1 MNRSLTGPLQP
12 SSSLSERFALS
23 PDRIVTGVATLFFL
37 AILIFFLLY
46 PVIDI
51 CRLSFLKEGKITFEN
66 YIAYFSNPRIFRS
79 FTNSLYVSILTM
91 VITTVTAFFFAYGL
105 TRTTM
110 PGKGVFYTI
119 STFPLI
125 APTIIQALA
134 LILLF
139 GRNGLITRYLLGTS
153 WSIYGATG
161 IIVGECL
168 YCFPNALF
176 ILYTTLSAVDTR
188 LDEAA
193 QSLGASALK
202 TFFKVTLPSA
212 KYGIASAAAL
222 TFNLTITDFGIP
234 VVIGG
239 NYSVL
244 ATEIV
249 SQVFGLQ
256 RFDLGA
262 TISVIL
268 LVPSIGAFAINYYLS
283 RKSYALISGQA
294 RPFLQPSRTL
304 KKWGFMTYCGI
315 ICLAILIVFATVF
328 LGAFVKTWPYDFSL
342 TLKHFDFPSLGA
354 HAPLWTNFWVSVL
367 PESTFRT
374 MIAYKYAPI
383 WTSLLVA
390 LVVAIAGAFLTLVA
404 GYIIEKKKP
413 KGEQVLYTLSV
424 LPAAIPGVVM
434 GLGYVLAF
442 NKPYFFIYG
451 TIWIII
457 INIVICNFTLGVLTS
472 IANLKQIDRSI
483 EEAAIS
489 LGAGPLSTFTR
500 VVFPLS
506 RVAFFSTATFF
517 FMRAMTTISAVIFL
531 ISATIK
537 LAAIEIIF
545 LDVDGR
551 TASANAMCTV
561 VVAIVV
567 GALLF
572 MRLITGRSALTGMVS
587 SK

>member
-1 MNRSLTGPLQP
+1 MKQNVPPKAFLLPLT
-12 SSSLSERFALS
+12 F
-23 PDRIVTGVATLFFL
+23 DRDKAITGITTVLLL

-46 PVIDI
+46 PVVNV
-51 CRLSFLKEGKITFEN
+51 CRLSFFKEGVFTLKN
-66 YIAYFSNPRIFRS
+66 YLLYFSNPRIFRS
-79 FTNSLYVSILTM
+79 LTNSLYVSVITM
-91 VITTVTAFFFAYGL
+91 VITTILAFFFAYGL

-110 PGKGVFYTI
+110 PGKGTFYTI

-139 GRNGLITRYLLGTS
+139 GRNGLVTRYLLGTG
-153 WSIYGATG
+153 WNIYGATG

-202 TFFKVTLPSA
+202 TFWKVTLPSA

-239 NYSVL
+239 GYSVL

-268 LVPSIGAFAINYYLS
+268 LIPSIGAFMLNYYLT

-294 RPFLQPSRTL
+294 RPFLQPSRPF
-304 KKWGFMTYCGI
+304 KKWGFTLYCGLV
-315 ICLAILIVFATVF
+315 CFCILIVFATVF
-328 LGAFVKTWPYDFSL
+328 LGSFVKTWPYDFSL
-342 TLKHFDFPSLGA
+342 TLRHFDFPSLGGR
-354 HAPLWTNFWVSVL
+354 APLWTDFWTSL
-367 PESTFRT
+367 IKEEPLRS
-374 MIAYKYAPI
+374 MIAFKYAPI

-390 LVVAIAGAFLTLVA
+390 VVVAILGAFATLLA
-404 GYIIEKKKP
+404 GYVIEKKKP
-413 KGEQVLYTLSV
+413 KGEQVLYTFSV

-434 GLGYVLAF
+434 GLGYVLTF
-442 NKPYFFIYG
+442 NKPYFLIYG

-457 INIVICNFTLGVLTS
+457 INIIICNFTLGVLSS
-472 IANLKQIDRSI
+472 IANLKQIDKSI
-483 EEAAIS
+483 EEAAVS
-489 LGAGPLSTFTR
+489 LGAGPVPTFTR

-506 RVAFFSTATFF
+506 RVAFLSTGAFF

-531 ISATIK
+531 ISAKIK

-561 VVAIVV
+561 VVLIVV
-567 GALLF
+567 GVLLL
-572 MRLITGRSALTGMVS
+572 MRLATGRSGLAGMGS
-587 SK
+587 SN

>member
-1 MNRSLTGPLQP
+1 MNRSEP
-12 SSSLSERFALS
+12 SKTFALPS
-23 PDRIVTGVATLFFL
+23 TFVSDKVVTWITTVFFL
-37 AILIFFLLY
+37 VTLTFFLLY
-46 PVIDI
+46 PVVDI
-51 CRLSFLKEGKITFEN
+51 CRLSFFKGGAFTFSN
-66 YIAYFSNPRIFRS
+66 YINYFTNPRIFRS
-79 FTNSLYVSILTM
+79 FTNSMYVSIVTM
-91 VITTVTAFFFAYGL
+91 VITTVSAFFFAYGL

-110 PGKGVFYTI
+110 PGKGIFYTI

-139 GRNGLITRYLLGTS
+139 GRNGLITRYLLGTD
-153 WSIYGATG
+153 WNIYGATG

-202 TFFKVTLPSA
+202 TFWKVTLPSA

-234 VVIGG
+234 VVVGG

-268 LVPSIGAFAINYYLS
+268 LAPSISAFMINYYLT

-294 RPFLQPSRTL
+294 RPFLQPSRSL
-304 KKWGFMTYCGI
+304 KKWGFTIYCGVV
-315 ICLAILIVFATVF
+315 CFCILLVFATVF
-328 LGAFVKTWPYDFSL
+328 LGSFVKTWPYDFSL

-354 HAPLWTNFWVSVL
+354 RAPLWTNFWTSL
-367 PESTFRT
+367 IKEEPLRS
-374 MIAYKYAPI
+374 MIAFKYAPI

-390 LVVAIAGAFLTLVA
+390 IVVAIAGASLTLLV

-442 NKPYFFIYG
+442 NKPYFLIYG

-457 INIVICNFTLGVLTS
+457 INIIVCNFTLGVLSS
-472 IANLKQIDRSI
+472 IANLKQIDKSI
-483 EEAAIS
+483 EEAAVS
-489 LGAGPLSTFTR
+489 LGASPISTFTR

-506 RVAFFSTATFF
+506 RVAFLSTATFF

-531 ISATIK
+531 ISAKIK

-561 VVAIVV
+561 VVAIVIGV
-567 GALLF
+567 LLI
-572 MRLITGRSALTGMVS
+572 MRLVTGRSGLTGMS
-587 SK
+587 SSN

>member
-1 MNRSLTGPLQP
+1 MNRAELSRAFTPLLTINTDKAVTWVTAALL
-12 SSSLSERFALS
+12 LS
-23 PDRIVTGVATLFFL
+23 V
-37 AILIFFLLY
+37 LIFFLLY
-46 PVIDI
+46 PLVDI
-51 CRLSFLKEGKITFEN
+51 CRLSFLKEGVFTLKN
-66 YIAYFSNPRIFRS
+66 YITYFSNPRIFRS
-79 FTNSLYVSILTM
+79 LTNSLYVSIVTM
-91 VITTVTAFFFAYGL
+91 VITTVLAFFFAYGL

-110 PGKGVFYTI
+110 PGKGIFYII

-139 GRNGLITRYLLGTS
+139 GRNGLVTRYLLGTD
-153 WSIYGATG
+153 WNIYGATG
-161 IIVGECL
+161 IIAGEFL

-193 QSLGASALK
+193 QSLGASSLK
-202 TFFKVTLPSA
+202 TFYKVTLPSA

-239 NYSVL
+239 GYSVL

-249 SQVFGLQ
+249 SQVFGMQ

-268 LVPSIGAFAINYYLS
+268 LIPSITAFIINYYLT

-294 RPFLQPSRTL
+294 RPFLQPSRPF
-304 KKWGFMTYCGI
+304 KKWGFTVYCGL
-315 ICLAILIVFATVF
+315 ICFSILIVFATVF
-328 LGAFVKTWPYDFSL
+328 LGSFVKTWPYDFSL
-342 TLKHFDFPSLGA
+342 TLKHFDFPSLGGR
-354 HAPLWTNFWVSVL
+354 APLWTTFWTSIIKEEPL
-367 PESTFRT
+367 RS
-374 MIAYKYAPI
+374 MIAFKYAPI

-390 LVVAIAGAFLTLVA
+390 IVVAVVGASITLLA
-404 GYIIEKKKP
+404 GYVIEKKKP

-442 NKPYFFIYG
+442 NKPYFYIYG

-457 INIVICNFTLGVLTS
+457 INIIICNFTLGVLSS
-472 IANLKQIDRSI
+472 IANLKQIDKSI
-483 EEAAIS
+483 EEAAVS
-489 LGAGPLSTFTR
+489 LGAGPVSTFRR

-506 RVAFFSTATFF
+506 RVAFLSTATFF

-531 ISATIK
+531 ISAKIK

-561 VVAIVV
+561 VVAIVIGV
-567 GALLF
+567 LLS
-572 MRLITGRSALTGMVS
+572 MRLATGRSGLTGMS
-587 SK
+587 AST

>member
-1 MNRSLTGPLQP
+1 MKNPTP
-12 SSSLSERFALS
+12 SGKPS
-23 PDRIVTGVATLFFL
+23 PAWFSADTIFTGVITAMLLVIL
-37 AILIFFLLY
+37 AFFLLY

-51 CRLSFLKEGKITFEN
+51 CRLSFFKEGVFTIQN
-66 YIAYFSNPRIFRS
+66 YVDYFSNPRIFRS
-79 FTNSLYVSILTM
+79 FYNSLFVSTVTM
-91 VITTVTAFFFAYGL
+91 VITTVLAFFFAYGL

-110 PGKGVFYTI
+110 PAKGIFYTI

-139 GRNGLITRYLLGTS
+139 GRNGLITRYLLGTD
-153 WSIYGATG
+153 WNIYGATG
-161 IIVGECL
+161 IIVGEIL

-249 SQVFGLQ
+249 NKVFGLQ

-268 LVPSIGAFAINYYLS
+268 LIPSITAFTINYYLT

-294 RPFLQPSRTL
+294 RPFLQPSRPL
-304 KKWGFMTYCGI
+304 KKWGFTIYSAL
-315 ICLAILIVFATVF
+315 ICACILLVFVTVFA
-328 LGAFVKTWPYDFSL
+328 GSFVRTWPYDFSL
-342 TLKHFDFPSLGA
+342 TLAHFDFPSLGA
-354 HAPLWTNFWVSVL
+354 SVPLWTSFWNSVL
-367 PESTFRT
+367 EPGPFRN
-374 MIAYKYAPI
+374 MIAIKYAPI
-383 WTSLLVA
+383 WTSLLVSI
-390 LVVAIAGAFLTLVA
+390 VVAVVGASVTLVA
-404 GYIIEKKKP
+404 AYIIEKKKP
-413 KGEQVLYTLSV
+413 RGEQLLYSLSV
-424 LPAAIPGVVM
+424 LPAAIPGVVL

-457 INIVICNFTLGVLTS
+457 INVIIANFTLGVLSGT
-472 IANLKQIDRSI
+472 ANLKQIDKSV
-483 EEAAIS
+483 EEAAVS
-489 LGAGPLSTFTR
+489 LGAGPLTTFTR
-500 VVFPLS
+500 IIFPLS
-506 RVAFFSTATFF
+506 RVAFLSTATFF
-517 FMRAMTTISAVIFL
+517 FMRAMTTISAVLFL
-531 ISATIK
+531 VSAQIK

-551 TASANAMCTV
+551 TASAKAMCTV
-561 VVAIVV
+561 VVLIV
-567 GALLF
+567 ALFLII
-572 MRLITGRSALTGMVS
+572 MRLATGSSGLTGMS
-587 SK
+587 ATK